1 MSGKLLIAVLLGG
14 QLLVADRA
22 AIQAY
27 QSAIKSAETGRG
39 AIEAAYSALASVR
52 ETLMR
57 VRNGRDTVLEGM
69 SDEEFT
75 RLQRELPGVL
85 VNREEIVFIKPD
97 VDYFSKL
104 AAARGDAADRAF
116 FSALKQTYPDSV
128 WPAYVE
134 QQTDYSGC
142 TRFGSRSLVQT
153 YRTWSEFQRAY
164 PNRYA
169 AAAAEQAAAVL
180 NELTQSTCACG
191 ETPGVQQELEE
202 FLRNF
207 PASAARVKVEERLQA
222 LRNGRSDIRTRC
234 TSG

>member
-52 ETLMR
+52 EALMR
-57 VRNGRDTVLEGM
+57 VRNGRDTVLEGI

-142 TRFGSRSLVQT
+142 
-153 YRTWSEFQRAY
+153 
-164 PNRYA
+164 
-169 AAAAEQAAAVL
+169 
-180 NELTQSTCACG
+180 
-191 ETPGVQQELEE
+191 
-202 FLRNF
+202 
-207 PASAARVKVEERLQA
+207 
-222 LRNGRSDIRTRC
+222 
-234 TSG
+234 